1 MKQIGLALH
10 NYHSTNNVFPTEIDV
25 VGIGN
30 TSPQAM
36 WTSFS
41 PQSFLLPYMEQ
52 TPVYNSLNFVLPTQ
66 GNDSAGWP
74 GNFTGINTVIS
85 SFLCPSS
92 TTPGAEVAMSGN
104 GTPYFK
110 NSTGPGN
117 NYFMSEGPTLSGY
130 GGSAYSVPGMID
142 PEGVDV
148 GINNV
153 LDGTSNTIVFG
164 EWRTGD
170 FNANQLSIQ
179 DIINVGSTF
188 PGGQGWCSPSNCNYP
203 QGGLTTLT
211 QWLTTCAGAA
221 PGTLGNPNLNRSYI
235 GEQWCTGL
243 LGRSLGNTLVAPNSP
258 YPNCQATFGGE
269 GDTDSFGNFSMSS
282 FHPGGANVLMC
293 DGSVK
298 FLKSSTSWPVV
309 WSLGT
314 RAGGEVIS
322 ADSY

>member
-1 MKQIGLALH
+1 MAHHL
-10 NYHSTNNVFPTEIDV
+10 
-25 VGIGN
+25 
-30 TSPQAM
+30 
-36 WTSFS
+36 
-41 PQSFLLPYMEQ
+41 
-52 TPVYNSLNFVLPTQ
+52 
-66 GNDSAGWP
+66 
-74 GNFTGINTVIS
+74 
-85 SFLCPSS
+85 
-92 TTPGAEVAMSGN
+92 
-104 GTPYFK
+104 
-110 NSTGPGN
+110 
-117 NYFMSEGPTLSGY
+117 
-130 GGSAYSVPGMID
+130 
-142 PEGVDV
+142 
-148 GINNV
+148 
-153 LDGTSNTIVFG
+153 
-164 EWRTGD
+164 R
-170 FNANQLSIQ
+170 
-179 DIINVGSTF
+179 
-188 PGGQGWCSPSNCNYP
+188 
-203 QGGLTTLT
+203 
-211 QWLTTCAGAA
+211 GAA